1 MQQGDTED
9 DKVDGRSVDTFVDL
23 ARSIDKGK
31 VVLVHKML
39 EDEVHEAKGGDQ
51 GTRDAVHDHHG
62 EEKQHSSILLT
73 KPANKFTLE
82 DFTVQD
88 KISPT

>member
-9 DKVDGRSVDTFVDL
+9 DKVDSRSVDTLVDL
-23 ARSIDKGK
+23 AGSIDKGK

-62 EEKQHSSILLT
+62 EKKQHSCILLT
-73 KPANKFTLE
+73 KPGKKLLTKGFHSL
-82 DFTVQD
+82 
-88 KISPT
+88 K